1 MVKSEMVMLTE
12 REKADL
18 VDADVTVDW
27 MLMSAIKALVGDRE
41 KESWCGVGEI
51 EIHPIDHWNQP

>member
-1 MVKSEMVMLTE
+1 MVKSGMVMLTE

-27 MLMSAIKALVGDRE
+27 MLMSAIKVLVGDRE
-41 KESWCGVGEI
+41 KES
-51 EIHPIDHWNQP
+51 